1 MRTAQLPANERERL
15 RALRALRIVDTPPE
29 PAFNR
34 VVEVAAHLFE
44 TPMAL
49 VTFVEADRQWCKAR
63 IGPIPTDLKRE
74 HAFCT
79 HTILSE
85 SPLVIPDTHDDP
97 RFARHPLVLEPPHL
111 RFYAGV
117 PLRAPQGHRI
127 GSLCVLDT
135 RPRQPTP
142 EQLAALQ
149 QLAHQV
155 ELQLELRSHLVET
168 DQSLDRLEEA
178 APAAEEVPPQTA
190 AIDVQLTLGPE
201 GGVDAIGPGV
211 EVLTG
216 YPAERLRTDRALAMS
231 LLHPDDR
238 PLLDLMALAPGAV
251 QSPVS
256 YRWKSSTG
264 EWRWIELDFR
274 IERHPSGAPRLVGKA
289 RPVRSDEPAA
299 PPAAEVLGH
308 GQTDVTR
315 LGWDGAIQHASPEL
329 AEALGHDRGDLDG
342 RSVVDLVHPDDA
354 PIVRTVLATLA
365 RRRERARWS
374 TLRAR
379 HRDETFRSIQVLWT
393 PSDERAGAT
402 GLTLHVRDV
411 TRWTDLQGKVHAQQ
425 HQLEQLAASRTA
437 LVRNIA
443 ELQRRRER
451 LNALIVHD
459 LKNPLGAILASASFL
474 QEVAKLDELAE
485 EAVQD
490 IRAAG
495 QDMHRMVLDLLD
507 LSRSDHGRLHPRL
520 QPVDLPKLLVQT
532 EHNWKLR
539 ARERGMP
546 VETTHERLS
555 DPFVNAD
562 GDLIQRVLDNLLD
575 NACKYGAPGC
585 AIRIEARDASD
596 GRVQITVSD
605 AGPQVPAADR
615 EAVFTPEARLE
626 GRRVPRACAS
636 RGLGLAFC
644 RVAVEAHGGHI
655 RIEDEPGGS
664 RFSFSLPRVP
674 PGAP

>member
-1 MRTAQLPANERERL
+1 
-15 RALRALRIVDTPPE
+15 
-29 PAFNR
+29 
-34 VVEVAAHLFE
+34 
-44 TPMAL
+44 
-49 VTFVEADRQWCKAR
+49 
-63 IGPIPTDLKRE
+63 
-74 HAFCT
+74 
-79 HTILSE
+79 
-85 SPLVIPDTHDDP
+85 
-97 RFARHPLVLEPPHL
+97 
-111 RFYAGV
+111 
-117 PLRAPQGHRI
+117 
-127 GSLCVLDT
+127 
-135 RPRQPTP
+135 
-142 EQLAALQ
+142 
-149 QLAHQV
+149 
-155 ELQLELRSHLVET
+155 
-168 DQSLDRLEEA
+168 
-178 APAAEEVPPQTA
+178 
-190 AIDVQLTLGPE
+190 
-201 GGVDAIGPGV
+201 
-211 EVLTG
+211 
-216 YPAERLRTDRALAMS
+216 
-231 LLHPDDR
+231 
-238 PLLDLMALAPGAV
+238 
-251 QSPVS
+251 
-256 YRWKSSTG
+256 
-264 EWRWIELDFR
+264 
-274 IERHPSGAPRLVGKA
+274 
-289 RPVRSDEPAA
+289 
-299 PPAAEVLGH
+299 
-308 GQTDVTR
+308 
-315 LGWDGAIQHASPEL
+315 
-329 AEALGHDRGDLDG
+329 
-342 RSVVDLVHPDDA
+342 LVHPDDA

-490 IRAAG
+490 IRGAG

-520 QPVDLPKLLVQT
+520 QVVDLPKLLVRTQR
-532 EHNWKLR
+532 NWKLR

-546 VETTHERLS
+546 VETTHEKLS

-615 EAVFTPEARLE
+615 EAVFTPEARLD